1 MSDTLTTLLKGLAE
15 ALAPHLPGGSED
27 VDVDDAVQTYVD
39 ENFDFDDMVS
49 DAVGNVDFEDIL
61 SDAGAMTHD
70 NFDPSDHGCLTEDNF
85 DREDFDL
92 VSTADYS
99 FDEFVTEDAV
109 RDIVTEELQ
118 QTGAVVTRD
127 NILSVFIAALGSPA
141 SRENAA

>member
-15 ALAPHLPGGSED
+15 ALAPHLPGG
-27 VDVDDAVQTYVD
+27 DVDDAVQTYVD

-49 DAVGNVDFEDIL
+49 DAVRDVDFEDIL
-61 SDAGAMTHD
+61 SDAGAITA
-70 NFDPSDHGCLTEDNF
+70 DNF

-92 VSTADYS
+92 VSTADYP

-109 RDIVTEELQ
+109 RDMVTEELQ

-127 NILSVFIAALGSPA
+127 NILSNLIAALGSPA

>member
-27 VDVDDAVQTYVD
+27 IDVDDAVQNYVD
-39 ENFDFDDMVS
+39 ANFDFEDMVS
-49 DAVGNVDFEDIL
+49 DAIRDVDFEDIL
-61 SDAGAMTHD
+61 SDAGAIT
-70 NFDPSDHGCLTEDNF
+70 SDNF

-92 VSTADYS
+92 VSTADYP

-109 RDIVTEELQ
+109 RDMVTEELQ

-127 NILSVFIAALGSPA
+127 NILSNLIAALGSPA